1 MSNYVVLDAH
11 CDTAAELWKRG
22 ETLDHCTTD
31 VSLAAAGELAGYV
44 QFFAICPLLGLNTGY
59 SCEAFYENCL
69 QYFRRELERLGGRAV
84 LIRSGQELEAALQA
98 GQLAAFLSLEGAEGI
113 SCDPGRL
120 EEAYAQGIRMVTL
133 TWNANNAL
141 AGCSKLDGPGLTAL
155 GREFVRRAQRLGIL
169 VDVSHISE
177 KAFWD
182 IMDIAE
188 KPVVASH
195 SNSFTLC
202 HHNRNLTDAQFK
214 ALCETGGFAGINL
227 FGYFLSED
235 GKADLDTVRCH
246 MDHFLQ
252 LGGAGHIALG
262 GDLDG
267 CDLLPTGF
275 RSVANYNDLSSHLET
290 SGFSPETIQDIF
302 SNTLKRV
309 VTSCAM

>member
-1 MSNYVVLDAH
+1 MNRYVVLDAH
-11 CDTAAELWKRG
+11 CDTLAEMWKRG
-22 ETLDHCTTD
+22 D
-31 VSLAAAGELAGYV
+31 SLERPGYHVNLPAAEALAGYG
-44 QFFAICPLLGLNTGY
+44 QFFAICPLPGIDTGY
-59 SCEAFYENCL
+59 TCEAFYDQCL
-69 QYFRRELERLGGRAV
+69 TYIHGQLDRYWDRMTLVRRGSEL
-84 LIRSGQELEAALQA
+84 QAALD
-98 GQLAAFLSLEGAEGI
+98 GGKIAAFLALEGAEGI
-113 SCDPGRL
+113 GCNPGRL
-120 EEAYAQGIRMVTL
+120 EEAYEQGIRMITL
-133 TWNANNAL
+133 TWNADNAL
-141 AGCSKLDGPGLTAL
+141 AGCSKRDGPGLSAQ
-155 GREFVRRAQRLGIL
+155 GRDFVRRAQKLGIL

-195 SNSFTLC
+195 SNSFALC
-202 HHNRNLTDAQFK
+202 RHCRNLTDAQFK

-275 RSVANYNDLSSHLET
+275 RSVANYNDLSSHLEA